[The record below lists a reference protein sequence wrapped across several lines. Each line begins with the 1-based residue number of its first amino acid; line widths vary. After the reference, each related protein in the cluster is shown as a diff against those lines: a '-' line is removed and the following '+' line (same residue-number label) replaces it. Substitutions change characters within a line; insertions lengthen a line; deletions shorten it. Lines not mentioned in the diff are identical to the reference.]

1 MNMAKPNPQ
10 QSAQNQAQHE
20 QEFKALN
27 FDLAKLLAFF
37 QYLLNLFNQG
47 QPGGQATLKA
57 KKAGCDDQCECA
69 HECLCHALQI
79 AKHQIEILDEC
90 QVELPK

>member
-47 QPGGQATLKA
+47 QPGGQATLK
-57 KKAGCDDQCECA
+57 
-69 HECLCHALQI
+69 
-79 AKHQIEILDEC
+79 HQMEILDEC